1 MFRERRVPVVPYLLV
16 LPTFTFV
23 MIFTIYPTLASV
35 WGGFFQHRLNVPR
48 FREPQFYGLGNYRDL
63 LESATFR
70 LILGNTVIY
79 VLVLVPLVVTTALLF
94 ALWLNKYKGAFF
106 RIAIF
111 HPAILPMVSA
121 ATIWLFFF
129 TPGYG
134 IFNQFLRFFGYSGPQ
149 NWIAN
154 PGMSLW
160 ALLIVQ
166 FWKDSSFFMIF
177 FLAGVQNLPQD
188 VYEALRLE
196 GAGPL
201 TTFFRFT
208 LPLLRRT
215 SLFVTTVVVIG
226 AFQAVD
232 HVFIM
237 TQGGPSNSSNLLLYH
252 LWQVRFESL
261 NVGRSS
267 AITVLLVLLLLF
279 FTLTNFFASE
289 RRTHEV

>member
-1 MFRERRVPVVPYLLV
+1 MPLTPYMLI
-16 LPTFTFV
+16 LPTLTFV
-23 MIFTIYPTLASV
+23 VIFTIYPTIASV
-35 WGGFFQHRLNVPR
+35 VAAFFQHRLNVPR
-48 FREPQFYGLGNYRDL
+48 FREPLFYGLGNYRDL
-63 LESATFR
+63 LESSTFR
-70 LILGNTVIY
+70 LILRNTIVY
-79 VLVLVPLVVTTALLF
+79 VLVLVPMVVTTALVF

-134 IFNQFLRFFGYSGPQ
+134 IFNQFLRFFGYTGPQ

-154 PGMSLW
+154 PRMSLW

-177 FLAGVQNLPQD
+177 FLAGVQNLPRD
-188 VYEALRLE
+188 VYEALRIE
-196 GAGPL
+196 GVGPV

-215 SLFVTTVVVIG
+215 SLFVTTVAVIG

-267 AITVLLVLLLLF
+267 AITVLLVLLLLL